1 MADEPISALTLFT
14 SYSTAD
20 EVEILDVSDTT
31 FAATGTNKRIQFS
44 TLLSMAGVGSG
55 GLTSVG
61 LSAPSWLTVSNSP
74 LTANGTLNVTA
85 TTGEM
90 ANEFLA
96 TPSWTTGAVGLRAI
110 TTTDL
115 PSAVV
120 LTTGTYASPA
130 WLTAISGGIVSGNI
144 AGSATSDVTLAPGSS
159 TRNVIQPTADFKPLI
174 LKGSSGQSSN
184 LQEWQNNSGTALASM
199 DASGNFQDS
208 PYTASKAFTI
218 IFANGV
224 ANQKADLYMTGTQ
237 MLTGYLDVALSS
249 TFQFG
254 NAGGVLVSV
263 RRKMHLSLI
272 FLEFLSEMD
281 LEVLGLPSKIS
292 AERAV
297 LRVLSEESSRECP
310 MRIAFDPQRRFDC
323 PPVLEVRLN
332 TSCRDEIIPILKG
345 LQHIYSQPELRDE
358 LLDAVAQDV
367 NGTSSADLGRPGMTY
382 WSILVLGA
390 VRLGCNF
397 DYDRLQNLAEEHRSL
412 RQVMGIG
419 GWCDDPTF
427 DWRCLRDNICLL
439 SPDTIERVNHL
450 IVAEGHRLVPE
461 AAETVR
467 GDSFVPA
474 TNIHYPTDSS
484 LIGDGL
490 RTIVPLAVRLAR
502 LLGLG
507 GWRQRKHLLRTVKK
521 QLRAINKI
529 AKGKGR
535 DFPKRLQD
543 GYRTLLDLADRILA
557 RALELLDPALISI
570 APSAAASRINML
582 KEKLTDYLNMTIH
595 VCDLARRRVLE
606 GERIDNSEKLFS
618 LFEPHTELI
627 IRGKVPQPLEFGH
640 RVLVIEDG
648 AGFVCHY
655 AILPRGAEDSEVL
668 VEEMKQAQQRL
679 NGRIRRASFDRG
691 FHSPENQREL
701 VKLVEQPCLPKPG
714 HVQAQRQEQ
723 EATVEFRQAR
733 RRHPGIESAIG
744 ALQSGNGL
752 DRCRD
757 KTFGGYCRYVGLGI
771 LGRNL
776 QVLGKLLIGRGAE
789 VRGGAVAARPHRG
802 LSWSARPQRRGGTMA
817 STPW

>member
-1 MADEPISALTLFT
+1 M
-14 SYSTAD
+14 
-20 EVEILDVSDTT
+20 
-31 FAATGTNKRIQFS
+31 QF
-44 TLLSMAGVGSG
+44 
-55 GLTSVG
+55 
-61 LSAPSWLTVSNSP
+61 
-74 LTANGTLNVTA
+74 
-85 TTGEM
+85 
-90 ANEFLA
+90 
-96 TPSWTTGAVGLRAI
+96 
-110 TTTDL
+110 
-115 PSAVV
+115 
-120 LTTGTYASPA
+120 
-130 WLTAISGGIVSGNI
+130 
-144 AGSATSDVTLAPGSS
+144 
-159 TRNVIQPTADFKPLI
+159 
-174 LKGSSGQSSN
+174 
-184 LQEWQNNSGTALASM
+184 
-199 DASGNFQDS
+199 
-208 PYTASKAFTI
+208 
-218 IFANGV
+218 V
-224 ANQKADLYMTGTQ
+224 A
-237 MLTGYLDVALSS
+237 
-249 TFQFG
+249 
-254 NAGGVLVSV
+254 SV

-419 GWCDDPTF
+419 GWCDDQTF

-757 KTFGGYCRYVGLGI
+757 KNFGGYCRYVGLGI

-776 QVLGKLLIGRGAE
+776 QVLGKLLI
-789 VRGGAVAARPHRG
+789 AREEPKCEAG
-802 LSWSARPQRRGGTMA
+802 QSRRGRTA
-817 STPW
+817 A